1 MRTFPRAIRPV
12 RRLVR
17 REGQRLQ
24 AQPHRP
30 MDLAVK
36 GGHGGRRMLQNNR
49 HRAPPKL
56 YQAHRRPSP
65 GSLISRSPGI
75 RWSDRSPPPSVVGCR
90 EVSPRPPVRAS
101 APPDLLA
108 GGQGQGRPRS
118 PLRTAARRRLFPC
131 GDEVFLHVHCPQ
143 DTTEAGKRHHCASC
157 GRPRAGS
164 PPKDGRPARD
174 RVPS

>member
-1 MRTFPRAIRPV
+1 MCAPSRVLFDRSAGSSDVRVSDYRRNRTVRWTWPSKVVTAEGECCKTTATVPPQSCTRPTA
-12 RRLVR
+12 
-17 REGQRLQ
+17 G
-24 AQPHRP
+24 RP
-30 MDLAVK
+30 LGPSSA
-36 GGHGGRRMLQNNR
+36 GPLGLGGRI
-49 HRAPPKL
+49 
-56 YQAHRRPSP
+56 
-65 GSLISRSPGI
+65 G
-75 RWSDRSPPPSVVGCR
+75 PPPSVVGCR

-118 PLRTAARRRLFPC
+118 PLRTAARRRLFSC
-131 GDEVFLHVHCPQ
+131 GGEVFLHVHCPQ